1 MLPIVK
7 KPTQDG
13 TYTVYLGAVAVGHC
27 LTSAAAD
34 QLMEELRRNAA
45 RG

>member
-1 MLPIVK
+1 MLPIIK

-13 TYTVYLGAVAVGHC
+13 TYTVYFGGVAVGHC

-34 QLMEELRRNAA
+34 QLMEELRRSAVQE
-45 RG
+45 